1 MSSKIL
7 VQPTI
12 LLKEKSRMFFSAF
25 AADSPYMLLYVTLAA
40 TKEFTLKYAYLVMRL
55 PMHLKTIV
63 HLQIIRVVTIL

>member
-1 MSSKIL
+1 
-7 VQPTI
+7 
-12 LLKEKSRMFFSAF
+12 MFFSAF
-25 AADSPYMLLYVTLAA
+25 AADSPYMLLYVTLVA